1 MNIDIKANKI
11 YIPYF
16 NKPQFTQ
23 IYYGGSSSGK
33 SFFLAQKIVVDN
45 LNGCNWL
52 VCREVARTMKRSVF
66 NEIIK
71 CIYNMGVSTLYNIN
85 MSDMLITNKFN
96 RAQILFAGLDDVEK
110 LKSVTP
116 QYGVIS
122 KIFIEE
128 ATEIKRD
135 DYLQLKKRL
144 RGPSTH
150 RKNIIMAF
158 NPIFKLHWIYNDFFD
173 GKVNDDIRKYE
184 DDKVS
189 ILKTTYKDNIF
200 LTEQDIEN
208 LEDESDPYFH
218 NVYTLGNW
226 GVLKGLVYKKFIEKF
241 FDVHEISKRPGVMSV
256 FGLDFG
262 YTNDPSALF
271 CGLVD
276 EKNKEI
282 YVFDEL
288 YERGLTNMEL
298 APKVI
303 SMGYAKE
310 KIMADSAVP
319 QSIEELRQLG
329 LSRIEGAYKN
339 EVMYGIQK
347 LMNFTFIIHPK
358 CKNFI
363 NEINNYSYAEKDGES
378 INKPIDKFNHLMDA
392 MRYAV
397 IPKLEGDVYSF
408 K

>member
-1 MNIDIKANKI
+1 MEINLKVNKV
-11 YIPYF
+11 YIPYLQ
-16 NKPQFTQ
+16 KPQFTQ

-33 SFFLAQKIVVDN
+33 SFFLCQKIIIDN
-45 LNGCNWL
+45 MNGCNWL
-52 VCREVARTMKRSVF
+52 ICRAVGKSIKRSVF
-66 NEIIK
+66 NEIYKSIN
-71 CIYNMGVSTLYNIN
+71 YMELSNLYSFNF
-85 MSDMLITNKFN
+85 SDMVITNKVN
-96 RAQILFAGLDDVEK
+96 QAQIVFAGLDDVEK
-110 LKSVTP
+110 LKSITP
-116 QYGVIS
+116 RKGVIER
-122 KIFIEE
+122 IFIEE
-128 ATEIKRD
+128 ATEVKRN

-144 RGPSTH
+144 RGPS
-150 RKNIIMAF
+150 KISKCIVMAF

>member
-1 MNIDIKANKI
+1 MEINLKVNKV
-11 YIPYF
+11 YIPYLQ
-16 NKPQFTQ
+16 KPQFTQ

-33 SFFLAQKIVVDN
+33 SFFLCQKIIIDN
-45 LNGCNWL
+45 MNGCNWL
-52 VCREVARTMKRSVF
+52 ICRAVGKSIKRSVF
-66 NEIIK
+66 NEIYKSIN
-71 CIYNMGVSTLYNIN
+71 YMELSNLYSFNF
-85 MSDMLITNKFN
+85 SDMVITNKVN
-96 RAQILFAGLDDVEK
+96 QAQIVFAGLDDVEK
-110 LKSVTP
+110 LKSITP
-116 QYGVIS
+116 RKGVIER
-122 KIFIEE
+122 IFIEE
-128 ATEIKRD
+128 ATEVKRN

-144 RGPSTH
+144 RGPS
-150 RKNIIMAF
+150 KISKCIVMAF

-173 GKVNDDIRKYE
+173 NKVEDGCKKYE
-184 DDKVS
+184 DKKVS

-200 LTEQDIEN
+200 LTPQDIEA

-226 GVLKGLVYKKFIEKF
+226 GVLQGLVYKKFLEKF
-241 FDVHEISKRPGVMSV
+241 FDVHEISKRPGVVSA

-298 APKVI
+298 APKI
-303 SMGYAKE
+303 QLMGYGKE
-310 KIMADSAVP
+310 KIIGDSAVP
-319 QSIEELRQLG
+319 QTIEELRQLG
-329 LSRIEGAYKN
+329 LSRIEGAYKH

-358 CKNFI
+358 CRNFI

-397 IPKLEGDVYSF
+397 IPKLEGDVFSF